1 GLERHL
7 IADGPGCV
15 EGEAARI
22 GDRAGANGG
31 RAGTAAVGVRLLVGL
46 EVIVDARV
54 DDGGRFRFGELDH
67 GGLLRRSDECRRL
80 AQLNNRESTRQTS
93 YGASTRQAT
102 RRDRRFPT
110 RTTPP

>member
-1 GLERHL
+1 
-7 IADGPGCV
+7 
-15 EGEAARI
+15 EGEWMEEWPAVVQGDGARI
-22 GDRAGANGG
+22 GDRAGANVG